1 MAASTAVLSRGPV
14 PAVSVGALKAFAI
27 RFRQKR
33 PDVNLYVTSLPL
45 KSLIG
50 RFEADTYSTGNPR
63 GYQRPV
69 AQSRLRQISTYMRQE
84 EGMLPTAIV
93 FCIRQ
98 PHRADFEPA
107 VGGNGGGGAGPLALA
122 QAAPRL
128 GVGGGNPPFGPR
140 GGLGEGEEKW
150 VPLLPPAPGH

>member
-1 MAASTAVLSRGPV
+1 MATSTAVLTHGLSS
-14 PAVSVGALKAFAI
+14 AASVGALKAFAI

-45 KSLIG
+45 RSLIG

-69 AQSRLRQISTYMRQE
+69 TPSRLRQISTYMRQE
-84 EGMLPTAIV
+84 EGMLPTSIV

-98 PHRADFEPA
+98 PHRADFEAA
-107 VGGNGGGGAGPLALA
+107 VGGNAGGETGPFRTD
-122 QAAPRL
+122 QSGPPS
-128 GVGGGNPPFGPR
+128 GVAR
-140 GGLGEGEEKW
+140 
-150 VPLLPPAPGH
+150 H